1 MKLPKSWREVRLGDV
16 LWRVET
22 KVDPQTADVLTHFYV
37 GLEHIESHTGRL
49 LRDTKDV
56 TEGSDILSIKTA
68 FQKGDIL
75 YGKLRPNLNKVHLAE
90 QEGICS
96 TDIWALRAAS
106 EILPEF
112 AAYYLR
118 SPAIHIRAAQ
128 IAVGANLPRVSADS
142 FDRISFPLPTLPE
155 QQRIVDVLRQAEEI
169 SDSQTKRHKSL
180 DSILKAELDRFVLK
194 IDEAEWVRLD
204 DLVETRYGTS
214 VSADESGEHGLPV
227 LRIPNVVGGEVDM
240 GDMKFVSLSDAEID
254 RLRLTTS
261 DVLIVRS
268 NGNPKYV
275 GRSAP
280 ITEDLV
286 KWTLVYASY
295 LIRLRANTARLLP
308 EFLSAFLNSPYGR
321 AAMRNAIRTTAGQ
334 SNLSGENLLKVRIP
348 LPSMP
353 DQQQFRKVWSEVR
366 GLRQLLRESESKRY
380 ELIENIAVQAL
391 SGELTT
397 EWRHQHREEIIA
409 AAKTRDALLLEHG
422 AKLTI
427 RPSNTVPQATPVSVT
442 QLPARPWLLAE
453 LSDFQRLVL
462 DAFLAYPNQPLLA
475 EDPDI
480 FAGFCDSEVLGEKL
494 AAIPPTSPNHLRRTL
509 SQLAALG
516 LIAKVSLPR
525 TDPTTKKQEFLTAFR
540 PLRPAE
546 QTRAA
551 DVATLRRSL
560 GLDTNPSDEGSPA

>member
-1 MKLPKSWREVRLGDV
+1 MKLPESWREVRLSDV

-22 KVDPQTADVLTHFYV
+22 KVDPQTSDALTHFYV

-75 YGKLRPNLNKVHLAE
+75 YGKLRPNLNKVHLAG
-90 QEGICS
+90 QGGICS
-96 TDIWALRAAS
+96 TDIWALRAS
-106 EILPEF
+106 GEMLSEF
-112 AAYYLR
+112 AAHYLR
-118 SPAIHIRAAQ
+118 SPAIHIRASQ
-128 IAVGANLPRVSADS
+128 IAAGANLPRVPADS
-142 FDRISFPLPTLPE
+142 FDRISLPLPTLPE
-155 QQRIVDVLRQAEEI
+155 QQRIVDVLRQAEGI
-169 SDSQTKRHKSL
+169 SHSQAQRDKSL
-180 DSILKAELDRFVLK
+180 DSILKAELDRLVLK
-194 IDEAEWVRLD
+194 IDEAEWVQLG

-268 NGNPKYV
+268 NGNPDYV

-280 ITEDLV
+280 ITEDLAQ
-286 KWTLVYASY
+286 WTLVYASY
-295 LIRLRANTARLLP
+295 LIRLRANTDRLLP
-308 EFLSAFLNSPYGR
+308 EYLSAFLNSPFGR

-353 DQQQFRKVWSEVR
+353 DQRQFRKVWSEVR
-366 GLRQLLRESESKRY
+366 QLRQLLRESESKRH
-380 ELIENIAVQAL
+380 ELIQHLTVQAL
-391 SGELTT
+391 SGELTA
-397 EWRHQHREEIIA
+397 EWRDQHHTEIATA
-409 AAKTRDALLLEHG
+409 AQTRDALLRERG
-422 AKLTI
+422 AKL
-427 RPSNTVPQATPVSVT
+427 A
-442 QLPARPWLLAE
+442 ARPPEPALPPLREETEPSHRHWLLSE
-453 LSDFQRLVL
+453 LSDLQRVVL
-462 DAFLAYPNQPLLA
+462 AGFLAYDGHPLLA
-475 EDPDI
+475 EVPDE
-480 FAGFCDSEVLGEKL
+480 FDRFRESEALSQHL
-494 AAIPPTSPNHLRRTL
+494 AAFPPPSPNPLRRTL

-516 LIAKVSLPR
+516 LITKVSLPR
-525 TDPTTKKQEFLTAFR
+525 TNPTTREQEFLTAFR
-540 PLRPAE
+540 PLRPGE

-551 DVATLRRSL
+551 DVTTLRRSL
-560 GLDTNPSDEGSPA
+560 GLDTNPSDEDTPA